1 MSKRITKAV
10 RAAFNEQIATMKR
23 NEEAAGLWCICGHS
37 SPTHDSG
44 FTCQSVACDCL
55 NFRPSNAD
63 TWCQCGHSKYNHGE
77 DDFSSQECNVIG
89 CDCDD
94 FTCVNEP
101 PAPRAG
107 ERDEWR
113 VMNFTKDGANEWM
126 VVTGIGR
133 TVALA
138 NTSDTRQAEREMRQI
153 ATEHNQYATLIGQRE
168 RLLATLQKLAAFD
181 DAGGNMVL
189 RKQGDYSGFDE
200 PGAVRLAREL
210 LATIEREGV

>member
-63 TWCQCGHSKYNHGE
+63 TWCQCSHSKYNHGE
-77 DDFSSQECNVIG
+77 DDFSLQECNVIG

-101 PAPRAG
+101 PVPRAG
-107 ERDEWR
+107 ERD
-113 VMNFTKDGANEWM
+113 VAYL
-126 VVTGIGR
+126 
-133 TVALA
+133 ALA
-138 NTSDTRQAEREMRQI
+138 YLVCDGIVNSDKYYPPDIAAWARDLMVNEQRVGITLIREAIKR
-153 ATEHNQYATLIGQRE
+153 HNQHATLVAQRE
-168 RLLATLQKLAAFD
+168 RLIRALTLVRDSFWSENEPLDERIDYLQNLAKET
-181 DAGGNMVL
+181 
-189 RKQGDYSGFDE
+189 
-200 PGAVRLAREL
+200 
-210 LATIEREGV
+210 LATIEREGVS